1 MVSRPG
7 ESRQV
12 ERVDHHVRLGMSYQ
26 DVIGLLNSNMSAI
39 FCAALFVIWYHHR
52 HLTYIRIF
60 ALSYAIRAI
69 CFVIFYFAFSLK
81 DPVLRLLANGLLMLA
96 MTLLSVA
103 LSSRRGRRPRYGALL
118 AIAVVALSALYYYQF
133 VEQSL
138 FARVVWFNT
147 GLAAVGLLMLPDVG
161 KLSNRTPVEF
171 VLLGLTI
178 VSCVGFL
185 LRPLFLL
192 ASGIGDERFE
202 GAYWLIVSISDA
214 LICAMMAVGIF
225 AVIASDVMDSIKTD
239 AQVDALSGLFN
250 RRGFEPRALE
260 ALVRQ
265 TVSAPVAMILS
276 DLDHFKSINDRF
288 GHMNGDK
295 IIQSFSEVLK
305 KKAPRDAIMARL
317 GGEEFAILLPAGKA
331 DDARVLAEEARSAFK
346 EAALTTVSG
355 EARPTA
361 SFGIA
366 IARQNEVLHALMDR
380 ADRALYQAKSDGR
393 DCVRMMD

>member
-1 MVSRPG
+1 
-7 ESRQV
+7 
-12 ERVDHHVRLGMSYQ
+12 MSYQ

-39 FCAALFVIWYHHR
+39 FCVALFVIWYYHR
-52 HLTYIRIF
+52 RLTYIRIF
-60 ALSYAIRAI
+60 AVSYATRAI
-69 CFVIFYFAFSLK
+69 CFVVFYFAFSLQ
-81 DPVLRLLANGLLMLA
+81 DPLLRFLANVLLMLA

-118 AIAVVALSALYYYQF
+118 SIAALVLGALYYYQF

-138 FARVVWFNT
+138 FARVVWFNA

-171 VLLGLTI
+171 VLFGLTI

-214 LICAMMAVGIF
+214 LICAMTAVGIF

-260 ALVRQ
+260 ALLRQ
-265 TVSAPVAMILS
+265 TASTPVAMILS

-288 GHMNGDK
+288 GHMSGDK

-305 KKAPRDAIMARL
+305 RKAPRDAIMARL
-317 GGEEFAILLPAGKA
+317 GGEEFAILLPTGKA
-331 DDARVLAEEARSAFK
+331 ADARLLAEEARSAFK
-346 EAALTTVSG
+346 EIALTTVSG

-393 DCVRMMD
+393 DCVRMIE

>member
-1 MVSRPG
+1 
-7 ESRQV
+7 
-12 ERVDHHVRLGMSYQ
+12 
-26 DVIGLLNSNMSAI
+26 
-39 FCAALFVIWYHHR
+39 
-52 HLTYIRIF
+52 
-60 ALSYAIRAI
+60 
-69 CFVIFYFAFSLK
+69 
-81 DPVLRLLANGLLMLA
+81 
-96 MTLLSVA
+96 
-103 LSSRRGRRPRYGALL
+103 
-118 AIAVVALSALYYYQF
+118 
-133 VEQSL
+133 
-138 FARVVWFNT
+138 
-147 GLAAVGLLMLPDVG
+147 
-161 KLSNRTPVEF
+161 
-171 VLLGLTI
+171 
-178 VSCVGFL
+178 
-185 LRPLFLL
+185 
-192 ASGIGDERFE
+192 
-202 GAYWLIVSISDA
+202 
-214 LICAMMAVGIF
+214 
-225 AVIASDVMDSIKTD
+225 MDSIKTD
-239 AQVDALSGLFN
+239 AQVDALSGLFH

-331 DDARVLAEEARSAFK
+331 DDARLLAEEARSAFK